1 MTVSQRGLWMG
12 FMSAERFPE
21 RPAAIVQGTT
31 LSYRQL
37 RETAIRIAASIQAHQ
52 EDSRT
57 PLTAV
62 FAQRSATAFTGVLGA
77 LLAGNGY
84 VPLNRTFPV
93 TRTRLMFQRSQC
105 RSIIVDAESLPQL
118 DALLDGDNGKLLL
131 VTPDLEDPRC
141 YRERWPQH
149 IFFGSGDLEGYA
161 AWREPTLDGDA
172 IAYLLFTSGS
182 TGAPKGVMVAHRNV
196 TSFVDYIAGRLE
208 VTERDIVSQMFDLT
222 FDLSAFDMFV
232 SWERGAGSVC
242 VLSFAKDIDQSGTI
256 HSRQWADNLVLGP
269 LDGFTYEAIGSA
281 EAGRVPIPQ
290 TEPVLW

>member
-1 MTVSQRGLWMG
+1 MG
-12 FMSAERFPE
+12 FMRSAERFPE
-21 RPAAIVQGTT
+21 RPAVIVQGTS

-52 EDSRT
+52 GDSWT

-62 FAQRSATAFTGVLGA
+62 FAHRSPTAFTGVLGA

-93 TRTRLMFQRSQC
+93 TRTRLMFERSQR
-105 RSIIVDAESLPQL
+105 RSIIIDAGSSPQL
-118 DALLDGDNGKLLL
+118 DALLDRDNGQLLL
-131 VTPDLEDPRC
+131 IAPDLEDPRC

-149 IFFGSGDLEGYA
+149 IFVGSGDLEGYA
-161 AWREPTLDGDA
+161 AWREPTSGWDA

-196 TSFVDYIAGRLE
+196 TSFVDYIADRLE
-208 VTERDIVSQMFDLT
+208 VT
-222 FDLSAFDMFV
+222 
-232 SWERGAGSVC
+232 GAGSLC
-242 VLSFAKDIDQSGTI
+242 VLSFTKDIDQSGTI
-256 HSRQWADNLVLGP
+256 HSRPWADNLVLGT

-281 EAGRVPIPQ
+281 EAGRFPIPQ